1 MEKRLS
7 YTNDDC
13 YQRVRNAMIQP
24 DDKIALE
31 QFLPYRLARLAGEI
45 SQQLRKIYKADH
57 GLTIPEWRALA
68 TLGQFGTATA
78 KGIGVHAAMHK
89 TKVSRAVV
97 ALEDRRWVN
106 RSQNPNDRREDIL
119 TLTRQGK
126 QAYRAL
132 VPKLRAFE
140 NAIVERFEE
149 NAGKDRTVDL
159 FATLDALE
167 LILGIVNTPPGNAV
181 HETPA
186 EQTEIES
193 RN

>member
-1 MEKRLS
+1 MTQSDE
-7 YTNDDC
+7 
-13 YQRVRNAMIQP
+13 I
-24 DDKIALE
+24 IALE

-78 KGIGVHAAMHK
+78 KGIGMHAAMHK
-89 TKVSRAVV
+89 TKVSRAIV
-97 ALEDRRWVN
+97 ALEDRRWVA

-140 NAIVERFEE
+140 NAIIERFDDK
-149 NAGKDRTVDL
+149 AGKDRKVDL

-167 LILGIVNTPPGNAV
+167 RVLGIMNTPPATTGYGTA
-181 HETPA
+181 TD
-186 EQTEIES
+186 QTEFES
-193 RN
+193 HN